1 MLTYKKTND
10 IVDAHISGHRE
21 FLGGKYYQNGQFL
34 MSGRKVPRTGG
45 VIMALGESK
54 QEILNILK
62 EDPFYQHEVA
72 DYEVIEFLPSMTCE
86 GMEMYRE

>member
-21 FLGGKYYQNGQFL
+21 FLGKYYQNGQFL